1 MNLFEKI
8 AALNAKGPFR
18 AERVTAET
26 ALKGGRHSV
35 LPEPRP
41 NAVLGTPLQG
51 VGDPAWS
58 QWLEQH
64 DQDAGLQDIVIG
76 VGCFWGGEKMF
87 WGVEGIVGT
96 SVGYAGGYTKNPTY
110 REVCTGRTGH
120 AEVVRV
126 VFDEKVISVEEV
138 VAIAFENH
146 DPTQGDKQ
154 GNDIGTQYRSAV
166 YASSPEQLQ
175 RVESAIDSWRGL
187 FAEKGFG
194 EITTEVGLLGDF
206 GDGQYYLAE
215 DEHQQYLHKNPA
227 GYCNHGPNGVSCP
240 TGVLG
245 E

>member
-8 AALNAKGPFR
+8 AALNASGPFR

-26 ALKGGRHSV
+26 ALKGGRHPV
-35 LPEPRP
+35 LPEPQP
-41 NAVLGTPLQG
+41 NVVLGTPLHGTQ
-51 VGDPAWS
+51 DPTWSEWS
-58 QWLEQH
+58 QQEDH
-64 DQDAGLQDIVIG
+64 EVDLQEIVIG

-87 WGVEGIVGT
+87 WGVKGIVGT
-96 SVGYAGGYTKNPTY
+96 SVGYAGGFTANPTY

-126 VFDEKVISVEEV
+126 VFDTQATSVEEV

-154 GNDIGTQYRSAV
+154 GNDIGTQYRSVV
-166 YASSPEQLQ
+166 YASSPEQLA
-175 RVESAIDSWRGL
+175 RIEAAIESWRGR

>member
-8 AALNAKGPFR
+8 AALNASAISRGAGDR
-18 AERVTAET
+18 GDCAEGRSAPGVARTTAEC
-26 ALKGGRHSV
+26 
-35 LPEPRP
+35 
-41 NAVLGTPLQG
+41 G
-51 VGDPAWS
+51 VGDTSARGGDPAWN

-64 DQDAGLQDIVIG
+64 GSEVDLQEVVIG

-96 SVGYAGGYTKNPTY
+96 SVGYAGGFTANPTY

-126 VFDEKVISVEEV
+126 VFDVKVISVEEV

-166 YASSPEQLQ
+166 YASSPEQLA
-175 RVESAIDSWRGL
+175 RIEAAIDGWRGR

-206 GDGQYYLAE
+206 GDGRYYLAE

-227 GYCNHGPNGVSCP
+227 GYCNHDQMV
-240 TGVLG
+240 
-245 E
+245 

>member
-26 ALKGGRHSV
+26 ALKGGRHPV
-35 LPEPRP
+35 LTEPKP

-51 VGDPAWS
+51 AEDAAWGEWLS
-58 QWLEQH
+58 Q
-64 DQDAGLQDIVIG
+64 QDREVELQEVVIG
-76 VGCFWGGEKMF
+76 VGCFWGGEKLF
-87 WGVEGIVGT
+87 WGVDGIVGT
-96 SVGYAGGYTKNPTY
+96 SVGFAGGFTKNPTY

-120 AEVVRV
+120 AEAVRV
-126 VFDEKVISVEEV
+126 VFDPQVISVEEV

-154 GNDIGTQYRSAV
+154 GNDIGTQYRSVV
-166 YASSPEQLQ
+166 YASSPEQL
-175 RVESAIDSWRGL
+175 RKIEVAIEGWRGR

-194 EITTEVGLLGDF
+194 EITTEIGLLAEH
-206 GDGQYYLAE
+206 GDGNYYLAE
-215 DEHQQYLHKNPA
+215 DEHQQYLHKNSG

-245 E
+245 D

>member
-1 MNLFEKI
+1 MNLFDKI

-26 ALKGGRHSV
+26 ALKGGRHPV
-35 LPEPRP
+35 LPEPQP

-51 VGDPAWS
+51 ADDAAWN
-58 QWLEQH
+58 QWLEQQGQGA
-64 DQDAGLQDIVIG
+64 DLRDVVIG
-76 VGCFWGGEKMF
+76 VGCFWGGEEMF

-96 SVGYAGGYTKNPTY
+96 SVGYAGGYTQNPTY

-120 AEVVRV
+120 AEVTRV
-126 VFDEKVISVEEV
+126 VFDAKVISAEEV

-166 YASSPEQLQ
+166 YANSPEQLKTI
-175 RVESAIDSWRGL
+175 EAAIESWRER

-194 EITTEVGLLGDF
+194 DITTEVGLLADT
-206 GDGQYYLAE
+206 GDGHYYLAE
-215 DEHQQYLHKNPA
+215 DEHQQYLHKNPG

-245 E
+245 